1 MKTKFFP
8 KNKIF
13 IVAIAL
19 LAANIA
25 FSQKIERPK
34 LVVGIVIDQMR
45 WDYLYKFYENYGN
58 DGFKRLLNNGFSCEN
73 TMLNYIPTYTAV
85 GHASIYTGS
94 VPSING
100 IVSNKLINQKTGNIE
115 ECVFD
120 NSDTVKA
127 IGINKDAE
135 IGKRSPKNLQTT
147 TITDELK
154 LANPLSKVIGVALK
168 DRAAILPAGHAADAA
183 YWFEDSLGQWLT
195 STYYMK
201 KESKWLQDFNK
212 ENTLKKIL
220 NSNEGNRITLKMA
233 QTIIEK
239 EDFGKDYITD
249 FLAVSFSSPDYI
261 GHNFSI
267 DSEQM
272 KNCYLNLDSVLSEF
286 LKFLD
291 KNVGK
296 NNYLLFLTADHAC
309 AHNAK
314 FLQNQKIN
322 SDIFDD
328 VKILKT
334 LNDSLKTIF
343 GIDNIVKSL
352 ENYQVNFNYPNIKKI
367 PHDEL
372 IAECI
377 KFLENLPSVLYAVEQ
392 KKAAQAAIPQAV
404 KECIINGYNRELSG
418 EIQIIVK
425 PAYYHGSDYYGSTHG
440 TWYPYDSHIPLI
452 FYGWKIKK
460 GTTNREVYITDIA
473 PTLAALLKIQM
484 PNGCI
489 GKPIFGKVEMINE

>member
-1 MKTKFFP
+1 MKKL
-8 KNKIF
+8 F
-13 IVAIAL
+13 ISIVLVFGSLCVALNA
-19 LAANIA
+19 
-25 FSQKIERPK
+25 QERPK

-58 DGFKRLLNNGFSCEN
+58 NGFKRLLNNGFSCEN

-94 VPSING
+94 VPSIHG
-100 IVSNKLINQKTGNIE
+100 IAGNDFYRQKTGEWLNN
-115 ECVFD
+115 VR
-120 NSDTVKA
+120 DTNYFYV
-127 IGINKDAE
+127 GIKGKDK
-135 IGKRSPKNLQTT
+135 IVGCSPKNLQTT

-154 LANPLSKVIGVALK
+154 LVDSLSKVIGVALK
-168 DRAAILPAGHAADAA
+168 DRAAILPAGHAANAA
-183 YWFEDSLGQWLT
+183 YWFNDTAGQWVT
-195 STYYMK
+195 STFYMQ
-201 KESKWLQDFNK
+201 ELPKWLQKYNGEIFDKEVLNNTIGNK
-212 ENTLKKIL
+212 TTIDMAKK
-220 NSNEGNRITLKMA
+220 
-233 QTIIEK
+233 IIEK
-239 EDFGKDYITD
+239 EELGKDNITD
-249 FLAVSFSSPDYI
+249 FLAVSFSSSDYI

-272 KNCYLNLDSVLSEF
+272 KNCYINLDSILSVF

-367 PHDEL
+367 LHDEL

-392 KKAAQAAIPQAV
+392 KKAAQATIPQAV
-404 KECIINGYNRELSG
+404 KERIINGYNREFSG

-425 PAYYHGSDYYGSTHG
+425 PAYYHDSNYKGSTHG

-489 GKPIFGKVEMINE
+489 GKPIFLFTN